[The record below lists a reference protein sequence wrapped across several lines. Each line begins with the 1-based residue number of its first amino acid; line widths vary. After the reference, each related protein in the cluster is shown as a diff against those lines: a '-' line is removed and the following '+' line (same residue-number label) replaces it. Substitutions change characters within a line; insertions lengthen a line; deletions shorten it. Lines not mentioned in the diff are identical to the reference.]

1 MPAPFI
7 AARKRLRRSSASMAA
22 SPSLFAANLSA
33 EHRRSKKAACSC
45 LRASLIYLRPW
56 GLGRMSG
63 YFRWG
68 FKYWL
73 FALFAGIWA
82 AGTARLLF
90 ADPGATMVLGVAG
103 SIAAIVGMSLGR
115 LFEGGLAT
123 RLSVAFVI
131 TAPTFGLL
139 VTILVFMAG
148 GFASTGGVSIFA
160 FWFMVSGLAFL
171 SGGIGTAVFLTLFM
185 VVTYLRRLMI
195 GDSR

>member
-1 MPAPFI
+1 
-7 AARKRLRRSSASMAA
+7 
-22 SPSLFAANLSA
+22 
-33 EHRRSKKAACSC
+33 
-45 LRASLIYLRPW
+45 
-56 GLGRMSG
+56 
-63 YFRWG
+63 
-68 FKYWL
+68 
-73 FALFAGIWA
+73 
-82 AGTARLLF
+82 
-90 ADPGATMVLGVAG
+90 
-103 SIAAIVGMSLGR
+103 
-115 LFEGGLAT
+115 
-123 RLSVAFVI
+123 VI